1 MKVSEKQLMIML
13 RILEGSISFV
23 DRSDM
28 SFFGYDQKTRKDLFN
43 EIINQQSDKLEE
55 VGKQEEGENK

>member
-1 MKVSEKQLMIML
+1 ML